1 MTARASVLP
10 AALLRAG
17 LLAAVMTI
25 VAGIFGMHVMTA
37 DHSSHAAHADVAP
50 AAGDAAVGHSPVA
63 HIAEEH
69 AAVEHSARHSA
80 GNSVVEHSDAG
91 HAAIL
96 TDTVGASFTASQS
109 CSAGCPDVRE
119 GGASCTPLAKAGSLA
134 AVPPPA
140 SPTALPAP
148 EAGAHGAAGYSFVPP
163 SRTPCE
169 LSISRT

>member
-17 LLAAVMTI
+17 LLAVVMAV

-37 DHSSHAAHADVAP
+37 DHSSHAAHADVAL
-50 AAGDAAVGHSPVA
+50 AAGDSAVGHSPGGHSAAEHAAVGHS
-63 HIAEEH
+63 H
-69 AAVEHSARHSA
+69 
-80 GNSVVEHSDAG
+80 AG
-91 HAAIL
+91 HAAIMANSGGA
-96 TDTVGASFTASQS
+96 VGAAFTASES

-119 GGASCTPLAKAGSLA
+119 EGASCTPLAKTGSLA

-140 SPTALPAP
+140 SPTALLAP
-148 EAGAHGAAGYSFVPP
+148 VFGTHGAAGYSFVPP
-163 SRTPCE
+163 SPTPCD

>member
-17 LLAAVMTI
+17 LLAVVMAV

-37 DHSSHAAHADVAP
+37 DHSSHAAHA
-50 AAGDAAVGHSPVA
+50 GAAVGVGHTG
-63 HIAEEH
+63 
-69 AAVEHSARHSA
+69 VEHP
-80 GNSVVEHSDAG
+80 DAG

-96 TDTVGASFTASQS
+96 ADAVGAAGVSFTAES

-119 GGASCTPLAKAGSLA
+119 GGASCTPLAKTGSLA
-134 AVPPPA
+134 AAPPPA
-140 SPTALPAP
+140 NPTALLAPASD
-148 EAGAHGAAGYSFVPP
+148 AHGTTGYSFVMP
-163 SRTPCE
+163 SPTPCE

>member
-17 LLAAVMTI
+17 LLAAVMAI

-37 DHSSHAAHADVAP
+37 DHSSHAAHAGAAV
-50 AAGDAAVGHSPVA
+50 AAGDAAVGHAPA
-63 HIAEEH
+63 GHTAAEH
-69 AAVEHSARHSA
+69 AAVDHSA
-80 GNSVVEHSDAG
+80 GHTAVEHSDAG
-91 HAAIL
+91 PAAVL
-96 TDTVGASFTASQS
+96 ADAVGAAGVAFTASES

-119 GGASCTPLAKAGSLA
+119 GGASCTPLAKTESLA

-140 SPTALPAP
+140 NPTALLAPAS
-148 EAGAHGAAGYSFVPP
+148 GAHETTGYCFVPP
-163 SRTPCE
+163 SKTPCE

>member
-17 LLAAVMTI
+17 LLAVVMAV

-37 DHSSHAAHADVAP
+37 DHSSHAAHADVAL
-50 AAGDAAVGHSPVA
+50 AAGDSAVGHSPVG
-63 HIAEEH
+63 
-69 AAVEHSARHSA
+69 HSAAEHTAVGHSHVGHSA
-80 GNSVVEHSDAG
+80 T
-91 HAAIL
+91 L
-96 TDTVGASFTASQS
+96 TDAVGAAFTASES

-119 GGASCTPLAKAGSLA
+119 GGASCTPLAKTGSLA

-140 SPTALPAP
+140 SPTALLAP
-148 EAGAHGAAGYSFVPP
+148 VFGTHGTAGYSFFPP
-163 SRTPCE
+163 SKTPCE

>member
-17 LLAAVMTI
+17 LLAVVMSV

-37 DHSSHAAHADVAP
+37 DHSSHAAHADVAL
-50 AAGDAAVGHSPVA
+50 AAGDSAVGHSPGGHSAAEHAAVGHS
-63 HIAEEH
+63 H
-69 AAVEHSARHSA
+69 
-80 GNSVVEHSDAG
+80 AG
-91 HAAIL
+91 HAATL
-96 TDTVGASFTASQS
+96 TDAVGAAFTASES

-119 GGASCTPLAKAGSLA
+119 EGASCTPLAKTGSLA

-140 SPTALPAP
+140 STTALLAP
-148 EAGAHGAAGYSFVPP
+148 VFGTHGAAGYSFVPP
-163 SRTPCE
+163 SPTPCD